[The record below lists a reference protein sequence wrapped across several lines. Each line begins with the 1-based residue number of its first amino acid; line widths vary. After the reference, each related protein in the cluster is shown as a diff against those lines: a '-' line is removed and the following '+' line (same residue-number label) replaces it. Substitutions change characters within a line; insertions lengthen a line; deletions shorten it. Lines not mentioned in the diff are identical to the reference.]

1 MGKKTC
7 LTYVELPKK
16 YLAACLKVLVN
27 TFCVCYMD
35 FMLNQSINFRVEYKW
50 EKICD
55 GFFGRIW
62 DEMAG
67 SMESLCG
74 WSMKPEPKMSS
85 HFFLFLHFPIIKFSF
100 PPNLFSAANYTY

>member
-35 FMLNQSINFRVEYKW
+35 FMLKRFPFIKW
-50 EKICD
+50 MQTKRD
-55 GFFGRIW
+55 QQNGTVYVGN
-62 DEMAG
+62 
-67 SMESLCG
+67 
-74 WSMKPEPKMSS
+74 MKTTFLSPKD
-85 HFFLFLHFPIIKFSF
+85 IFSR
-100 PPNLFSAANYTY
+100 L

>member
-35 FMLNQSINFRVEYKW
+35 FMLIMFLCTKKFQRGLGILPAFHYGTYK
-50 EKICD
+50 
-55 GFFGRIW
+55 
-62 DEMAG
+62 
-67 SMESLCG
+67 
-74 WSMKPEPKMSS
+74 
-85 HFFLFLHFPIIKFSF
+85 
-100 PPNLFSAANYTY
+100 